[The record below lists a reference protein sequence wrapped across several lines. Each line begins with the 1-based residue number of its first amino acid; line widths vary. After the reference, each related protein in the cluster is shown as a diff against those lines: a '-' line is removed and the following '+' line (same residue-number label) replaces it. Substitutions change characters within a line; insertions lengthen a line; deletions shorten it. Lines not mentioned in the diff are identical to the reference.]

1 MKKKILTISIA
12 AAALIILASLS
23 SVIGVTVT
31 QPNFE
36 KETVGSPLYAVR
48 AQQSLNKK
56 DNSQITTNYV
66 GKGKVFNA
74 FLSKR
79 TTLDSAIERAINMLN
94 TNPALINQI
103 IYKLE
108 NNPKLQQILNDNKI
122 SIAEFKNELNK
133 VKDNPEIIQKTLQ
146 DTMPSAP
153 FNNDPIPLG
162 LSTSS
167 IIGCIIIAIVM
178 LPLFLMISVLIATI
192 TIVTCLN
199 IGGCFETLF
208 NDLME
213 SFIQGISPS

>member
-103 IYKLE
+103 IDKLE